1 MQPPNQ
7 SDFNNFVNMTNMQSY
22 TQAELEKMM
31 RDRIRD
37 PRTNPDGSGEPLGP
51 SWNMAQVREERE
63 DASIFDYEDHFDLRP
78 VKGEPGLYKDMRTGA
93 VINVDKTSYQMYM
106 TNKKKLDYQRQKQ
119 EITNQR
125 VEKIDSDLSD
135 VKTELSELKGLIK
148 DLITTL
154 NT

>member
-1 MQPPNQ
+1 
-7 SDFNNFVNMTNMQSY
+7 MQSY